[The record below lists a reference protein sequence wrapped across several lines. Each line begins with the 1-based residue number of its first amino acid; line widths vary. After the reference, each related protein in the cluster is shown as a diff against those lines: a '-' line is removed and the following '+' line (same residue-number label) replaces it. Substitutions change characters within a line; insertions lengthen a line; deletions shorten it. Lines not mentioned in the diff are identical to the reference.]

1 MRFMNNIIEKIEKLK
16 EERNAIIL
24 AHNYQRGEVQD
35 IADFVGDSLEL
46 SRKAAKTDAEVI
58 IFCGVH
64 FMAETAK
71 ILNPE
76 KKVILPDL
84 KSGCPLANMIKP
96 KELENLK
103 KEHPN
108 AKVVCYINTSAEIKA
123 MSDICCTSSN
133 AIKVVNSLKEEEIIF
148 IPDMNLGNFV
158 SKNTNKKIHIWEG
171 FCPTHLWIKKKDILS
186 LKEKYK
192 NAVVMVHPEC
202 LPDVRDIADYV
213 TSTGGMIK
221 MAKELNEKVF
231 IIGTENG
238 IIHRLKKE
246 NPEKLF
252 LPVSNKIICPN
263 MKKITLK
270 KVLKSLEELKPE
282 INIGESI
289 RIKAKISIEK
299 MLEIL

>member
-1 MRFMNNIIEKIEKLK
+1 MNNIVEKIEELK
-16 EERNAIIL
+16 KERNAIIL

-71 ILNPE
+71 ILCPD

-84 KSGCPLANMIKP
+84 KAGCPLANMIKP
-96 KELENLK
+96 KDLENLK

-108 AKVVCYINTSAEIKA
+108 AKVVCYVNTSAEIKA
-123 MSDICCTSSN
+123 ISDICCTSSN
-133 AIKVVNSLKEEEIIF
+133 AVKVVNSLKEEEIIF

-158 SKNTNKKIHIWEG
+158 SKNTNKKIYIWEG
-171 FCPTHLWIKKKDILS
+171 FCPTHIWIKKEEILK

-192 NAVVMVHPEC
+192 DAVAMVHPEC
-202 LPDVRDIADYV
+202 LPDVVEIADYV
-213 TSTGGMIK
+213 LSTGGMLK
-221 MAKELNEKVF
+221 MARELNEKVF

-246 NPEKLF
+246 NPDKLF
-252 LPVSNKIICPN
+252 LAVSNKIICPN
-263 MKKITLK
+263 MKRITLK

-282 INIGESI
+282 INVEENI
-289 RIKAKISIEK
+289 RIKARISIEK

>member
-1 MRFMNNIIEKIEKLK
+1 MNNIVEKIEELK
-16 EERNAIIL
+16 KERNAVIL

-35 IADFVGDSLEL
+35 IADFIGDSLEL
-46 SRKAAKTDAEVI
+46 SRKAAKTDADVI

-71 ILNPE
+71 ILCPDG
-76 KKVILPDL
+76 KVILPDL
-84 KSGCPLANMIKP
+84 KAGCPLANMIKP
-96 KELENLK
+96 KELENFK

-108 AKVVCYINTSAEIKA
+108 AKVVCYVNTSAEIKA

-158 SKNTNKKIHIWEG
+158 LKNTNKKINIWEG
-171 FCPTHLWIKKKDILS
+171 FCPTHLWIKKEEILK
-186 LKEKYK
+186 LKEKYRK
-192 NAVVMVHPEC
+192 AVVMVHPEC
-202 LPDVRDIADYV
+202 LPDVVEIADYV
-213 TSTGGMIK
+213 LSTGGMLKI
-221 MAKELNEKVF
+221 ARELNEKVF
-231 IIGTENG
+231 IVGTENG

-246 NPEKLF
+246 NPDKLF

-263 MKKITLK
+263 MKRITLK

-282 INIGESI
+282 INVEENI
-289 RIKAKISIEK
+289 RIKARISIEK

>member
-1 MRFMNNIIEKIEKLK
+1 MNNIVDVILRLK
-16 EERNAIIL
+16 KERNAVIL
-24 AHNYQRGEVQD
+24 SHNYQRGEVQD

-46 SRKAAKTDAEVI
+46 SRKAAKTDADVI

-71 ILNPE
+71 ILCPD

-84 KSGCPLANMIKP
+84 KAGCPLANMIKP
-96 KELENLK
+96 KDLENIK

-108 AKVVCYINTSAEIKA
+108 AKVVAYVNTTAEIKA

-158 SKNTNKKIHIWEG
+158 SKNTNKKIYIWQG
-171 FCPTHLWIKKKDILS
+171 FCPTHLWIKKKDILK

-192 NAVVMVHPEC
+192 DAVVMVHPEC
-202 LPDVRDIADYV
+202 LPDVVEIADYV
-213 TSTGGMIK
+213 LSTGRMLKIAREINK
-221 MAKELNEKVF
+221 KVF
-231 IIGTENG
+231 IVGTENG

-246 NPEKLF
+246 NPDKLF
-252 LPVSNKIICPN
+252 LAVSNKIICPN
-263 MKKITLK
+263 MKRITLK
-270 KVLKSLEELKPE
+270 KVLKSLQELKPE
-282 INIGESI
+282 INIEENI

>member
-1 MRFMNNIIEKIEKLK
+1 MNNIVEKIEELK
-16 EERNAIIL
+16 KERNAIIL

-46 SRKAAKTDAEVI
+46 SRKAAKTDADVI

-71 ILNPE
+71 ILCPD

-84 KSGCPLANMIKP
+84 KAGCPLANMIKP
-96 KELENLK
+96 KDLENLK

-108 AKVVCYINTSAEIKA
+108 AKVVCYVNTSAEIKA
-123 MSDICCTSSN
+123 ISDICCTSSN
-133 AIKVVNSLKEEEIIF
+133 AVKVVNSLKEEEIIF
-148 IPDMNLGNFV
+148 IPDMNLENFV
-158 SKNTNKKIHIWEG
+158 SKNTNKKIYIWEG
-171 FCPTHLWIKKKDILS
+171 FCPTHIWIKKEEILK

-192 NAVVMVHPEC
+192 DAVAMVHPEC
-202 LPDVRDIADYV
+202 LPDVVEIADYV
-213 TSTGGMIK
+213 LSTGGMLK
-221 MAKELNEKVF
+221 MARELNEKVF

-246 NPEKLF
+246 NPDKLF
-252 LPVSNKIICPN
+252 LAVSNKIICPN
-263 MKKITLK
+263 MKRITLK

-282 INIGESI
+282 INVEENI
-289 RIKAKISIEK
+289 RIKARISIEK